1 MTRHRPHLD
10 SFRIALVASL
20 AVVTVQA
27 VERNATVT
35 REREGAIPSV
45 YYDLR
50 LPFGDVRSGLPPEWP
65 NALLGIQL
73 DQSTSTWAQ
82 ESINTTPPGT
92 PLDPN
97 REPLEESRTTLTA
110 LYQQSLWTPFP
121 WDALF
126 ELEASAAAREAD
138 NGVVSESELLIAD
151 PRVQILFPVWQERYA
166 GVLIGGGVS
175 MPVGQSEDW
184 FNAHDAWGGI
194 LSARWSGLVPGVSWL
209 TFAASGE
216 YRMASGATQTIFLQ
230 EPNQEEADCDYRGYS
245 VGARLTARVALNWA
259 VSVSVA
265 SREDRWDS
273 ITYPSGTAAIDEKV
287 RRTGY
292 GAHLTWTQPAK
303 VFWSLGIRN
312 DVPGDDGDSN
322 YAAVIQFTAV
332 PW

>member
-1 MTRHRPHLD
+1 MTLTSNHSD
-10 SFRIALVASL
+10 SYRIALLAGL
-20 AVVTVQA
+20 AVA
-27 VERNATVT
+27 ACHAADNATVN
-35 REREGAIPSV
+35 REREGEIQSV

-50 LPFGDVRSGLPPEWP
+50 LPFGDIRSGLPPEWP
-65 NALLGIQL
+65 HALVGLQL
-73 DQSTSTWAQ
+73 DQSTSTWAK

-92 PLDPN
+92 ALDPN
-97 REPLEESRTTLTA
+97 RKALEESRTTMTA

-126 ELEASAAAREAD
+126 EMEASAANRSAD
-138 NGVVSESELLIAD
+138 NGVVSQTDLLLAD

-175 MPVGQSEDW
+175 MPVGDNGDW
-184 FNAHDAWGGI
+184 FNSHDTWGGV
-194 LSARWSGLVPGVSWL
+194 LTARWSGLVPGVSWL

-216 YRMASGATQTIFLQ
+216 YRKASGATQTIFLQ
-230 EPNQEEADCDYRGYS
+230 EPNQEDADCDYHGYS
-245 VGARLTARVALNWA
+245 LGGRLTARLSLNWA

-265 SREDRWDS
+265 SREDTWNS
-273 ITYPSGTAAIDEKV
+273 ITYPSATAPIDEKV

-303 VFWSLGIRN
+303 IFWSLGVRN
-312 DVPGDDGDSN
+312 DVASEDGNSN
-322 YAAVIQFTAV
+322 IAVVLQFTAV